1 VVVIFTDYKWK
12 KIGILGGMGPEA
24 TAQLYFRII
33 KLFQRRYGAKYDAD
47 FPEIIIL
54 NLPIPDVVESPQQK
68 VKCKLIYGLKKLA
81 SAKVD
86 FIAIPCNTIN
96 CYMPDFR
103 NEVSVPII
111 NLLRETVSEVQR
123 LKLKRIGLL
132 ATEMSIR
139 KKIYDKILGGIK
151 MITPNLKQQKAVTQ
165 IILRVM
171 AGEKRNSDKK
181 MLQEIILYLRRK
193 GAEKIILGCTEL
205 PLLVKNNK
213 DTLSTIEILAKA
225 VVTKSIVGG
234 LENEN

>member
-1 VVVIFTDYKWK
+1 
-12 KIGILGGMGPEA
+12 
-24 TAQLYFRII
+24 
-33 KLFQRRYGAKYDAD
+33 
-47 FPEIIIL
+47 
-54 NLPIPDVVESPQQK
+54 
-68 VKCKLIYGLKKLA
+68 
-81 SAKVD
+81 
-86 FIAIPCNTIN
+86 
-96 CYMPDFR
+96 MPDFR